1 MYICII
7 PNNILWLCL
16 RMWNWAAICCCL
28 NASGRFSDAFPIIQ
42 SLDAPFIPSFLPT
55 LLYVFWLWGI
65 FLQTLFF
72 HFVKVIIARLMG
84 VQSTALGFH
93 RHTRRHH
100 PVLEFQGWWGHTPVL
115 VVLQYA
121 FTTSH
126 VHLQQMSYVKICHD
140 LHVQFLH
147 EMIWNSGDESMPR
160 SFFTII
166 CFHCPDPFLC
176 IEFVQWL
183 DVFVNISKPPTI
195 KTIFICDPSM
205 LPLIKPIFPTRIS
218 IIDPLIPIKHHFP
231 VLPIHS
237 HCFAH
242 RKYTDHHLPIVSP
255 WKTFFNIQH
264 IRISHCSHPHSSPF
278 IFEILFKVAKEST
291 WINVST
297 AFHIV
302 SSVFLL
308 LTYPLVNKHRPWKSP
323 IFNGNW
329 SFNPYLPGSM
339 LIYCR
344 INHFGGFPLLGIT
357 KSPTPHDLDDPR
369 WHVFPVTITSRYY
382 TDRHW
387 KIIEDTWYYTYI
399 YIYIIWYVYI

>member
-1 MYICII
+1 
-7 PNNILWLCL
+7 
-16 RMWNWAAICCCL
+16 
-28 NASGRFSDAFPIIQ
+28 
-42 SLDAPFIPSFLPT
+42 
-55 LLYVFWLWGI
+55 
-65 FLQTLFF
+65 
-72 HFVKVIIARLMG
+72 
-84 VQSTALGFH
+84 
-93 RHTRRHH
+93 
-100 PVLEFQGWWGHTPVL
+100 
-115 VVLQYA
+115 
-121 FTTSH
+121 
-126 VHLQQMSYVKICHD
+126 MSYVKICHD

-147 EMIWNSGDESMPR
+147 GMIWNSGDESMPR

-183 DVFVNISKPPTI
+183 DFVNISTPPTM

-218 IIDPLIPIKHHFP
+218 IIDPLIPINNHFP

-242 RKYTDHHLPIVSP
+242 RKYTDHHLPILSP
-255 WKTFFNIQH
+255 WKTYLTIQH
-264 IRISHCSHPHSSPF
+264 IRISQCFHPHSSPL

-291 WINVST
+291 WLNVST

-308 LTYPLVNKHRPWKSP
+308 LTYGKS
-323 IFNGNW
+323 
-329 SFNPYLPGSM
+329 L
-339 LIYCR
+339 
-344 INHFGGFPLLGIT
+344 GGFPLLGIT

-369 WHVFPVTITSRYY
+369 WHVCPVTITSRYY

-387 KIIEDTWYYTYI
+387 KTIEDTYRYFKILYILI
-399 YIYIIWYVYI
+399 YIYI